1 MSQRRRFH
9 GQHHR
14 WRASARHDR
23 RACHGSP
30 AMVMPFRAA
39 VQVQERE
46 GPPRRSSPEFG
57 KMIRDIAVDLPNK
70 RRRGRFA

>member
-14 WRASARHDR
+14 WRASARRHDR

-57 KMIRDIAVDLPNK
+57 KMKRIRE
-70 RRRGRFA
+70 